1 MDGALISRD
10 GPRRRRVGSNAVR
23 HSGRNEDMRSRIGA
37 LIAAGVLLAG
47 CQLST
52 MSRYDATTDKGVT
65 ALQRGIGRLFTKLET
80 LAAESPALESLTES
94 CRPAKFEASYRE
106 LQNDLRALIV
116 RNEAREKNELTVRQ
130 LTGLRDSLTA
140 LQKLQQERY
149 EPADPARRIAQPGDR
164 CLDAAMV
171 EASRGSLDQH
181 IRAILKLELGKR
193 DFRKGE

>member
-1 MDGALISRD
+1 
-10 GPRRRRVGSNAVR
+10 
-23 HSGRNEDMRSRIGA
+23 MRSRIGA

-106 LQNDLRALIV
+106 LQNHLRALLV
-116 RNEAREKNELTVRQ
+116 HNEAREKNELTVRQ
-130 LTGLRDSLTA
+130 RTGLRASLTPP
-140 LQKLQQERY
+140 QKLHKARCESASPEPRIAEPAGRAPAPPARKRSSYWGASRRKSRWSSPTPRASCRISKPQER
-149 EPADPARRIAQPGDR
+149 PRFSATR
-164 CLDAAMV
+164 
-171 EASRGSLDQH
+171 
-181 IRAILKLELGKR
+181 
-193 DFRKGE
+193 